1 MNSAKGVS
9 SAKMSRWLKSI
20 HGAEPITAIV
30 NGEPM
35 FENKESFFELEN
47 IDISVILTYRADV

>member
-20 HGAEPITAIV
+20 HGAEPIIAMVIE
-30 NGEPM
+30 EPM
-35 FENKESFFELEN
+35 FVNNESFFELEN
-47 IDISVILTYRADV
+47 IDIPVILTY